1 MNNKIGYIIC
11 FLILVS
17 SCKKDTLV
25 IDDNNPPV
33 YSAIPTVL
41 IENYINRIYIDLI
54 GREPLDS
61 EMEIDVQYLRD
72 NDVSIESRDSLIY
85 KLQFDTLYI
94 EGDESYK
101 FAYFHRIYDM
111 VKVRLIEGA
120 SNGDISFYMSNHYAD
135 YEVDSVAGNLIEA
148 QKHLLKYYRLS
159 AIIDSELDY
168 YNNIID
174 IKEMHKRMIYNSIY
188 DQINMNTFNFV
199 NAAFDNLLFRYP
211 TQNEFNNSYFMIED
225 NQPFSIFGYSG
236 SNKLDFTNLICDSRE
251 FYEGIIQW
259 TYLTM
264 LARIPT
270 SIERD
275 FLMNNFYITTDFQK
289 LQRFIM
295 TTDEYAHF

>member
-11 FLILVS
+11 FLIVVS

-54 GREPLDS
+54 GREPLNS

>member
-11 FLILVS
+11 FLIVVS
-17 SCKKDTLV
+17 SCKKDILV

-61 EMEIDVQYLRD
+61 EMLIDVQYLRD

-94 EGDESYK
+94 EGDESYQL
-101 FAYFHRIYDM
+101 AYFHRIYDM

-148 QKHLLKYYRLS
+148 QKNLLKYYRLS

-225 NQPFSIFGYSG
+225 NQPFTIFGYSG

-275 FLMNNFYITTDFQK
+275 FLMNDFYITTDFQK

>member
-1 MNNKIGYIIC
+1 LNNKIGYIIC
-11 FLILVS
+11 FLIVVA

-61 EMEIDVQYLRD
+61 EMLIDVQYLRN

-101 FAYFHRIYDM
+101 LAYFHRIYDM

-159 AIIDSELDY
+159 DIIDSELDY

-225 NQPFSIFGYSG
+225 NQPFTIFGYSG

-275 FLMNNFYITTDFQK
+275 FLMNDFYITTDFQK

>member
-11 FLILVS
+11 FLIVVS

-159 AIIDSELDY
+159 AIINSELDY

-225 NQPFSIFGYSG
+225 NQPFTIFGYSG
-236 SNKLDFTNLICDSRE
+236 SNKFDFTNLICDSRE

>member
-11 FLILVS
+11 FLIVVS

-54 GREPLDS
+54 GREPLNS

-159 AIIDSELDY
+159 AIINSELDY

-236 SNKLDFTNLICDSRE
+236 SNKFDFTNLICDSRE

>member
-11 FLILVS
+11 FLIVVS
-17 SCKKDTLV
+17 SCKKDILV

-61 EMEIDVQYLRD
+61 EMLIDVQYLRD

-94 EGDESYK
+94 EGDESYQL
-101 FAYFHRIYDM
+101 AYFHRIYDM

-159 AIIDSELDY
+159 DIIDSELDY

-225 NQPFSIFGYSG
+225 NQPFTIFGYSG

-275 FLMNNFYITTDFQK
+275 FLMNDFYITTDFQK

>member
-11 FLILVS
+11 FLIIVS

-225 NQPFSIFGYSG
+225 NQPFTIFGYSG

>member
-11 FLILVS
+11 FLIIVS

-61 EMEIDVQYLRD
+61 EMLIDVQYLRN

-101 FAYFHRIYDM
+101 LAYFHRIYDM

-159 AIIDSELDY
+159 DIIDSELDY

-225 NQPFSIFGYSG
+225 NQPFTIFGYSG

-275 FLMNNFYITTDFQK
+275 FLMNDFYITTDFQK

>member
-1 MNNKIGYIIC
+1 
-11 FLILVS
+11 
-17 SCKKDTLV
+17 V

-225 NQPFSIFGYSG
+225 NQPFTIFGYSG

>member
-1 MNNKIGYIIC
+1 LNNKIGYIIC
-11 FLILVS
+11 FLIVVS
-17 SCKKDTLV
+17 SCKKDILV

-61 EMEIDVQYLRD
+61 EMLIDVQYLRD

-101 FAYFHRIYDM
+101 LAYFHRIYDM

-225 NQPFSIFGYSG
+225 NQPFTIFGYSG

-275 FLMNNFYITTDFQK
+275 FLMNDFYITTDFQK

>member
-11 FLILVS
+11 FLIVVS

-54 GREPLDS
+54 GREPLNS

-159 AIIDSELDY
+159 AIIDSEFDY

-225 NQPFSIFGYSG
+225 NQPFTIFGYSG

>member
-1 MNNKIGYIIC
+1 LNNKIGYIIC
-11 FLILVS
+11 FLIVVS
-17 SCKKDTLV
+17 SCKKDILV

-61 EMEIDVQYLRD
+61 EMLIDVQYLRD

-101 FAYFHRIYDM
+101 LAYFHRIYDM

-148 QKHLLKYYRLS
+148 QKHLLKYYSLS

-225 NQPFSIFGYSG
+225 NQPFTIFGYSG

-275 FLMNNFYITTDFQK
+275 FLMNDFYITTDFQK

>member
-1 MNNKIGYIIC
+1 LNNKIGYIIC
-11 FLILVS
+11 FLIVVS
-17 SCKKDTLV
+17 SCKKDILV

-61 EMEIDVQYLRD
+61 EMLIDVQYLRD

-275 FLMNNFYITTDFQK
+275 FLMNDFYITTDFQK

>member
-11 FLILVS
+11 FLIVVS

-101 FAYFHRIYDM
+101 LAYFHRIYDM

-275 FLMNNFYITTDFQK
+275 FLMNDFYITTDFQK

>member
-11 FLILVS
+11 FLIVVS
-17 SCKKDTLV
+17 SCKKDILV

-61 EMEIDVQYLRD
+61 EMLIDVQYLRN

-101 FAYFHRIYDM
+101 LAYFHRIYDM

-159 AIIDSELDY
+159 DIIDSELDY

-225 NQPFSIFGYSG
+225 NQPFTIFGYSG

-275 FLMNNFYITTDFQK
+275 FLMNDFYITTDFQK

>member
-11 FLILVS
+11 FLIVVS
-17 SCKKDTLV
+17 SCKKDILV

-61 EMEIDVQYLRD
+61 EMLIDVQYLRD

-101 FAYFHRIYDM
+101 LAYFHRIYDM

-120 SNGDISFYMSNHYAD
+120 SNGDISSYMSNHYAD

-225 NQPFSIFGYSG
+225 NQPFTIFGYSG

-275 FLMNNFYITTDFQK
+275 FLMNDFYITTDFQK

>member
-11 FLILVS
+11 FLIVVS
-17 SCKKDTLV
+17 SCKKDILV

-61 EMEIDVQYLRD
+61 EMLIDVQYLRD

-101 FAYFHRIYDM
+101 LAYFHRIYDM

-168 YNNIID
+168 YDNIID

-225 NQPFSIFGYSG
+225 NQPFTIFGYSG

-275 FLMNNFYITTDFQK
+275 FLMNDFYITTDFQK

>member
-11 FLILVS
+11 FLIVVS

-101 FAYFHRIYDM
+101 LAYFHRIYDM

-148 QKHLLKYYRLS
+148 QKHLLKYFRLS
-159 AIIDSELDY
+159 AIINSELDY

-225 NQPFSIFGYSG
+225 NQPFTIFGYSG
-236 SNKLDFTNLICDSRE
+236 SNKFDFTNLICDSRE

-275 FLMNNFYITTDFQK
+275 FLMNDFYITTDFQK

>member
-1 MNNKIGYIIC
+1 LNNKIGYIIC
-11 FLILVS
+11 FLIVVS
-17 SCKKDTLV
+17 SCKKDILV

-61 EMEIDVQYLRD
+61 EMLIDVQYLRD

-94 EGDESYK
+94 EGDESYQL
-101 FAYFHRIYDM
+101 AYFHRIYDM

-159 AIIDSELDY
+159 DIIDSELDY

-225 NQPFSIFGYSG
+225 NQPFTIFGYSG

-275 FLMNNFYITTDFQK
+275 FLMNDFYITTDFQK

>member
-11 FLILVS
+11 FLIVVA

-25 IDDNNPPV
+25 IDGNNPPV

-61 EMEIDVQYLRD
+61 EMLIDVQYLRD

-101 FAYFHRIYDM
+101 LAYFHRIYDM

-120 SNGDISFYMSNHYAD
+120 SNGDISFYMNNHYAD

-225 NQPFSIFGYSG
+225 NQPFTIFGYSG

-275 FLMNNFYITTDFQK
+275 FLMNDFYITTDFQK

>member
-11 FLILVS
+11 FLIVVS

-236 SNKLDFTNLICDSRE
+236 SNKLDFINLICDSRE

-275 FLMNNFYITTDFQK
+275 FLMNNFYITADFQK